1 MQLKLLYKFRRK
13 IFDIRGEK
21 MIIDV
26 IVCRADGTQEIE
38 RREVADDWFDIPE
51 ETPQGTE
58 E

>member
-1 MQLKLLYKFRRK
+1 
-13 IFDIRGEK
+13 

-38 RREVADDWFDIPE
+38 KREVADDWFDIAPPQVAE
-51 ETPQGTE
+51 EPSAQE

>member
-1 MQLKLLYKFRRK
+1 
-13 IFDIRGEK
+13 

-51 ETPQGTE
+51 GTPQVTE